1 MKVVKV
7 SDSSLIT
14 ENAFDDDNLAITM
27 TSGKKYMYH
36 GVTLKTAID
45 FTKAKSKG
53 KFFNDEIKGEYE
65 GEEII

>member
-1 MKVVKV
+1 
-7 SDSSLIT
+7 
-14 ENAFDDDNLAITM
+14 M

>member
-1 MKVVKV
+1 MKIVKI
-7 SDSSLIT
+7 SNSSLIL
-14 ENAFDDDNLAITM
+14 EIAFGDNNLAITM

-53 KFFNDEIKGEYE
+53 RFFNDEIKGEYE
-65 GEEII
+65 GEEIV